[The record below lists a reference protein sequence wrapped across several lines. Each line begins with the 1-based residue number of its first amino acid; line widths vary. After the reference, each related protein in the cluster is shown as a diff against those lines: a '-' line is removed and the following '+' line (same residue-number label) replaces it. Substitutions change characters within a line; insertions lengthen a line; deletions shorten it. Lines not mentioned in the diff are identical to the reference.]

1 MTDPEVKLTLNQV
14 QRYETCKALLEGR
27 LTNAEAALALGLSPR
42 QVQRLKHRLR
52 TDGPTGLVHQNTA
65 RPPANKTPDAVKQQ
79 VLDLATTTYAQFNFC
94 HLADIL
100 HERHHIL
107 LSDETLRR
115 WLRPLGHGRP
125 PRRGKHRRRRPRR
138 SRAGELLF
146 LDGSPHPWFGPRH
159 PSCCLL
165 LCSDDAT
172 GKPLWGKFQPEE
184 DRDGCFEVCYHVFV
198 RLGLPAA
205 FYLDRASQFITT
217 RVGGT
222 HATHNPDREPTHFEN
237 AMSQLKIGLIFAYSP
252 QARGRGERLNGTFQ
266 DRLVA
271 ELSLHKITTARRA
284 TEYLN
289 TTFIPRYG
297 RRFGHSPAD
306 PQPAWRPVP
315 ADLDLRAVLSAKFT
329 RTVALDGTVRFDGQI
344 YQLLPPSSCPGLARS
359 RIEVQQWFDGTIHF
373 CHARYGVIVA
383 QRLRR
388 RGKNGG
394 RSRGGA

>member
-1 MTDPEVKLTLNQV
+1 MPATL
-14 QRYETCKALLEGR
+14 
-27 LTNAEAALALGLSPR
+27 
-42 QVQRLKHRLR
+42 
-52 TDGPTGLVHQNTA
+52 
-65 RPPANKTPDAVKQQ
+65 KQQ

-100 HERHHIL
+100 YEDHGIL

-125 PRRGKHRRRRPRR
+125 PRRGQHRRRRTRRPRE
-138 SRAGELLF
+138 GELLF
-146 LDGSPHPWFGPRH
+146 LDGSPHPWFGPRQ

-165 LCSDDAT
+165 LASDDAT
-172 GKPLWGKFQPEE
+172 GKPLWGQFQPEE

-198 RLGLPAA
+198 RFGLPGA

-217 RVGGT
+217 RFGGT

-271 ELSLHKITTARRA
+271 ELALHKIRTTRRA
-284 TEYLN
+284 TDYLN

-297 RRFGHSPAD
+297 RRFGHTPAD
-306 PQPAWRPVP
+306 PHAAWRTLP
-315 ADLDLRAVLSAKFT
+315 AGLDLHAVLSAQFR
-329 RTVALDGTVRFDGQI
+329 RTVALDNTVRFEGQT
-344 YQLLPPSSCPGLARS
+344 YQLLPTSRCPSLARS
-359 RIEVQQWFDGTIHF
+359 VIEVQQWFDGSIHF
-373 CHARYGVIVA
+373 RHERHGVIVA
-383 QRLRR
+383 KRLRR
-388 RGKNGG
+388 REN
-394 RSRGGA
+394 RD